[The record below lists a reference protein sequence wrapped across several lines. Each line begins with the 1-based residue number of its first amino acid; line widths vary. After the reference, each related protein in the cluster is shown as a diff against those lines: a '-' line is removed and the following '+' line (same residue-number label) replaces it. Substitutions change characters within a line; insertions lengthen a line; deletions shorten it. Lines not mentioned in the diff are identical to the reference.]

1 MKAGSS
7 RLTAGLL
14 APKGTALPLKEAYA
28 SPYLNP
34 VLPGRGAGGGGP
46 MRQLAAAERARV
58 ACRLEPDEY
67 RRLRIL
73 AARRRVPAGALLRE
87 ALRTFLTVNAGDC
100 PCLRGE
106 RSELGGGAFGCCED
120 HR

>member
-1 MKAGSS
+1 
-7 RLTAGLL
+7 
-14 APKGTALPLKEAYA
+14 
-28 SPYLNP
+28 
-34 VLPGRGAGGGGP
+34 

-87 ALRTFLTVNAGDC
+87 ALRSFLAVNAADC

-106 RSELGGGAFGCCED
+106 RAEPGSRKFGCCED

>member
-1 MKAGSS
+1 MKAGGA

-28 SPYLNP
+28 SPYLDP
-34 VLPGRGAGGGGP
+34 VLPGRGAGGPGP

-73 AARRRVPAGALLRE
+73 AARRRVSAGTLLRE
-87 ALRTFLTVNAGDC
+87 ALAGFLAVNAGGC

-106 RSELGGGAFGCCED
+106 RPESGAGAFGCCEELG
-120 HR
+120 